1 MQTLAGSVSAFFAL
15 EGFDRRRGVATY
27 VLRVV
32 NRTQSTLICRTWVVS
47 HGGDAVLA
55 YPVLFEVAP
64 LCTAAMQV
72 PLWPRDFP
80 SFDRA
85 IAEISGEGVQCM
97 VEAPAPAIVKPER
110 LYLRVAV
117 VALAAGLL
125 ALGAAGALRA
135 AAPKIAAFAV
145 PPEAL
150 AGTTV
155 RAEYDASGA
164 GTLSYSVLGPDGR
177 RLQGGDLG
185 DHSGSIPIAL
195 PASSDP
201 GAYTLEMTMAGPLG
215 TAQQMRVLNAVAG
228 KGSGAAQIGTISVRP
243 VVAAPGQTISVA
255 YAASGE
261 DGYVRLLDADG
272 TIWSQKPFSRGGE
285 IQLVA
290 PPVAHPQEM
299 RVILRVT
306 KGRSAAQSVAG
317 LLVMPESSRPAAAAA
332 APQIAGDDDPGAGSA
347 LAGSDA
353 NGTFELASSTVKSGA
368 TIRVHVLS
376 PRNGMRIA
384 LMDGQSHE
392 VTGVDVA
399 ADADVI
405 TLQAP
410 TVTAATRYTVVA
422 SFTDGFGQESIV
434 EPLTV
439 VP

>member
-15 EGFDRRRGVATY
+15 EAFDRGRGVATY
-27 VLRVV
+27 ALRVV
-32 NRTQSTLICRTWVVS
+32 NRTHSTLFCRTWVIS

-64 LCTAAMQV
+64 LSTSATLV
-72 PLWPRDFP
+72 PVWPRDFP
-80 SFDRA
+80 SFNRA
-85 IAEISGEGVQCM
+85 IAEIAGEGVQCI

-110 LYLRVAV
+110 IYARIAAVAV
-117 VALAAGLL
+117 ALGLL

-135 AAPKIAAFAV
+135 AAPRIAAFAV

-155 RAEYDASGA
+155 RAEYDAAGA
-164 GTLSYSVLGPDGR
+164 GTLSYSVLAPDGR
-177 RLQGGDLG
+177 RMQGGDLS
-185 DHSGSIPIAL
+185 DRSGSIPIAL
-195 PASSDP
+195 PAANEP

-228 KGSGAAQIGTISVRP
+228 RGSGAAQIAAISVKP
-243 VVAAPGQTISVA
+243 VVAAPGQTVSVA
-255 YAASGE
+255 YAASGQ

-272 TIWSQKPFSRGGE
+272 TIWAQKPFARGGE
-285 IQLVA
+285 TELVV
-290 PPVAHPQEM
+290 PPVSRSQEM
-299 RVILRVT
+299 RVMLRVT

-317 LLVMPESSRPAAAAA
+317 LLVVPASSRPAAAAA
-332 APQIAGDDDPGAGSA
+332 APQIAGDDDPGTGSA
-347 LAGSDA
+347 IAGSDA
-353 NGTFELASSTVKSGA
+353 NGTFEVATATVKSGG

-384 LMDGQSHE
+384 LTDGQSHE

-410 TVTAATRYTVVA
+410 AVTAPTRYTVVA

-434 EPLTV
+434 EPVTV